1 MTGDG
6 LGTLVDAWALG
17 WSALLTA
24 GYLAELSAWSWMKAL
39 REPGA
44 FKWMLLST
52 GALVAGL
59 MLGGVRDQGAMLA
72 AWAVVCA
79 AVKLL
84 CDSLAATD

>member
-17 WSALLTA
+17 WSVLLAA

-39 REPGA
+39 RERGA
-44 FKWMLLST
+44 FKWMLMST
-52 GALVAGL
+52 GAVVVGL
-59 MLGGVRDQGAMLA
+59 ALAGVREQGAMLV

-79 AVKLL
+79 SVKLL
-84 CDSLAATD
+84 CDSVAATD